1 MKTRLALVISA
12 LFSVALVAA
21 PTAVMGQG
29 KFDDKGGKSAQGGKG
44 GGGKGGGAKAGP
56 GNAKG
61 GMAGAKKVQK
71 KQSAAKKKAPAK
83 QSSSQDWGRFNSSA
97 QKDFDKLEKQKKA
110 GK

>member
-44 GGGKGGGAKAGP
+44 GGKGGGAKAGP

-61 GMAGAKKVQK
+61 GMAGAKKG
-71 KQSAAKKKAPAK
+71 S
-83 QSSSQDWGRFNSSA
+83 
-97 QKDFDKLEKQKKA
+97 KA
-110 GK
+110 GSGGKGSGMKGGGMKGAGGKGGPASDKK